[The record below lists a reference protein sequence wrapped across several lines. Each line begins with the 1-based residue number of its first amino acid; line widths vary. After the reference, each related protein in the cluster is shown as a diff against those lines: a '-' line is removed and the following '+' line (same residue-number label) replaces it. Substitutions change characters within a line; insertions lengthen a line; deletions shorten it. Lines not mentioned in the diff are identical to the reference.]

1 MMEQL
6 SENNPGQAGNPA
18 ATAATSLGRTL
29 RETRE
34 HLGLSVA
41 DVANQ
46 IKFAPR
52 QIEALEADDFKHL
65 PEAAFLRGFVRSYA
79 KILQLDTQP
88 LLAALPQTGIA
99 PVDLVPDSVEVPFPG
114 ARSLLRQNQFWLYA
128 AALLAVVAGGF
139 ALSNFMSP
147 LKQST
152 LEQSAAERV
161 ETPVSLPREIQIIP
175 SVPVPDERVTV
186 PPVPAATRARSTV
199 PKAQSSVPA
208 TKSGAAGAEPQVSAT
223 KPVVPTQA
231 QSAKPETNPETKPET
246 KPEVKTE
253 STSWWFF
260 SSAKRD
266 AKTDAKPG
274 AKPEVKPEDTAEIKP
289 EAKPVTP
296 GPAPAPAEMSS
307 SQPDIDSP
315 ITQLRLVFGEES
327 WTEIKDRDGKIISSQ
342 VNPRGSE
349 LTVNGRAP
357 FLMLIGHGLSV
368 QLFHQGKPVDL
379 KPYINKY
386 SEVAHVTL
394 Q

>member
-1 MMEQL
+1 MMEQIP
-6 SENNPGQAGNPA
+6 EDNPGQAENPA
-18 ATAATSLGRTL
+18 ATAAASLGRTL
-29 RETRE
+29 RETRQ

-79 KILQLDTQP
+79 KILQLDAQP
-88 LLAALPQTGIA
+88 LLAALPQTGVA
-99 PVDLVPDSVEVPFPG
+99 SMDLVPDSVEVPFPS
-114 ARSLLRQNQFWLYA
+114 ARSLLQQNQFWLSA
-128 AALLAVVAGGF
+128 AAILAVIAVGF
-139 ALSNFMSP
+139 ALWNFMSP
-147 LKQST
+147 LKQSP
-152 LEQSAAERV
+152 LEQSAVERV
-161 ETPVSLPREIQIIP
+161 ETPVALPEEIQIIP
-175 SVPVPDERVTV
+175 SAPVPDERVTV
-186 PPVPAATRARSTV
+186 PPVPAVPKARSTV
-199 PKAQSSVPA
+199 SKEQSSVPA
-208 TKSGAAGAEPQVSAT
+208 TKTGAAGAEPQVSAA
-223 KPVVPTQA
+223 KPVAPTQE
-231 QSAKPETNPETKPET
+231 SLAKPESKPEA
-246 KPEVKTE
+246 KPEAESEVKTE

-266 AKTDAKPG
+266 AKTE
-274 AKPEVKPEDTAEIKP
+274 AKPEAKPEDTAEIKP

-296 GPAPAPAEMSS
+296 LQAPVAKSS
-307 SQPDIDSP
+307 SQPDMPAP

-327 WTEIKDRDGKIISSQ
+327 WTEIKDRDDKIISSQ
-342 VNPRGSE
+342 VNPAGSE
-349 LTVNGRAP
+349 LIVNGRAP
-357 FLMLIGHGLSV
+357 FSMLIGHGLSV